1 MTRDLAPKMKISN
14 WKDFLILNPWAT
26 SGLLQELYGMKPH
39 DLSNW
44 KKANAGA
51 REFLDNERP
60 NWILAHLE
68 DPDLIRRSLTA
79 QMKFYLEE
87 VLDIDLEASSCVE
100 LLRTLSGPKK
110 PWGRLIQKK
119 HVSKLPE
126 FSDHESQGYT
136 IVSFLIYE
144 IYPGKQWCEANGL
157 YLHNFPQRK
166 VKAIDFFD
174 AVQMLKDIYF
184 TQISEV
190 EDRHAAMK
198 ILLIRRTEQDFLKNE
213 DFTSKG
219 VSTRVFSIYTKDLL
233 FDRIEEDFK
242 KELGEAE
249 FGAAPTNNWSATKFR
264 KLVGKQLETCCYCE
278 RSPVDLH
285 HLIERSADPTLTFHA
300 ENVVPLCTQAHA
312 LISRNKMSDSAK
324 RMYSEARLAWRKA
337 PNGHKAS
344 CFDKV
349 MQVIHSEAYSND
361 ISTSQVS
368 K

>member
-1 MTRDLAPKMKISN
+1 MKISN

-26 SGLLQELYGMKPH
+26 SGLLQELYGMKPY

-44 KKANAGA
+44 RKANAGA

-60 NWILAHLE
+60 NWNLAQLE

-119 HVSKLPE
+119 YVSKLPE
-126 FSDHESQGYT
+126 FSDHESEGYT

-144 IYPGKQWCEANGL
+144 IYPGKHWCEVNGL

-166 VKAIDFFD
+166 VKAIDFVD

-198 ILLIRRTEQDFLKNE
+198 ILLIRRTEQEFLKNE

-242 KELGEAE
+242 KELGEAKY
-249 FGAAPTNNWSATKFR
+249 GAAPTNNWSATKFR
-264 KLVGKQLETCCYCE
+264 KLARKQLETCCYCE

-312 LISRNKMSDSAK
+312 LISRNRMSDSAK
-324 RMYSEARLAWRKA
+324 QMYNEARLAWRKA
-337 PNGHKAS
+337 PIGHKAT

-349 MQVIHSEAYSND
+349 MQVIHSEAYRND